1 MRDVRLLVID
11 FCLVAIA
18 ELGDCK
24 KKGDSNKNKRRKK
37 IAFAGMAVG
46 ESPLLGQVFLV
57 LALIQIE

>member
-1 MRDVRLLVID
+1 MSDYWSSIFVWSPLQNWETV
-11 FCLVAIA
+11 
-18 ELGDCK
+18 K